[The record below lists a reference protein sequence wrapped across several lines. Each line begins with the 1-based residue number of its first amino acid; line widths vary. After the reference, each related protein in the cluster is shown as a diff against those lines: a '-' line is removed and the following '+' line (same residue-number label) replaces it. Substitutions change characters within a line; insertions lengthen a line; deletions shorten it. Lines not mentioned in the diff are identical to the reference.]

1 VSHTELFF
9 AVVSLVTVSIAAP
22 MLIAWWNTRLR
33 MHERQLER
41 ARRDGI
47 ATANEVYADLLK
59 RAEWIAGRL
68 EQYDLD
74 HEDALMAV
82 KEAPYEG

>member
-1 VSHTELFF
+1 
-9 AVVSLVTVSIAAP
+9 
-22 MLIAWWNTRLR
+22 
-33 MHERQLER
+33 LER